1 MAEQLERRLADR
13 VADPGY
19 LANLEGRSMSDL
31 QQMRT
36 EAQGLENDLSF
47 ERRLCQARI
56 DILSAELDHRSGR
69 VEGDVM
75 SRLAHILATDEGGG
89 SGGPLPS
96 RVPDLSVPAQA
107 TRQRRRVEEIVG
119 ADTLARLTELPEE
132 EIRTSIESLAEHEK
146 TLSMQRRNIHE
157 VIDTIQA
164 EIVRRYTSGEEDPSS
179 LLS

>member
-1 MAEQLERRLADR
+1 MAEQLVRRLADR
-13 VADPGY
+13 MADPAY
-19 LANLEGRSMSDL
+19 LADLGNRSMEEL
-31 QQMRT
+31 QGMRT
-36 EAQGLENDLSF
+36 EAQALENDLSF

-56 DILSAELDHRSGR
+56 DILSAELDHRTGR

-75 SRLAHILATDEGGG
+75 SRLAHILAADESGG
-89 SGGPLPS
+89 SDGSLPS

-107 TRQRRRVEEIVG
+107 TRPRRRIEEIVG
-119 ADTLARLTELPEE
+119 ADTLARLTELPED
-132 EIRTSIESLAEHEK
+132 EIRKSMESLAEHEK
-146 TLSMQRRNIHE
+146 SLSAQRRSVHE